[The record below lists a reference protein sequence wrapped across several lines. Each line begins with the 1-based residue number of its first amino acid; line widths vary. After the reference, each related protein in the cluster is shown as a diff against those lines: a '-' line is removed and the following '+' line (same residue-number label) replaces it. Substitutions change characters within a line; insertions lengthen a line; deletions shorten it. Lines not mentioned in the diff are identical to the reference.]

1 MIFRPSRTL
10 AGLTLAAT
18 LFAGT
23 AHAQTATEVPS
34 W

>member
-10 AGLTLAAT
+10 AGLTLAAR

-23 AHAQTATEVPS
+23 AHAQAATGITR
-34 W
+34 